1 MGMLCHFLVRGK
13 LRKLSMSNHLRTQ
26 KYQVTECRDTGITGK
41 KVDGMKLEGTVGKKK
56 KA

>member
-1 MGMLCHFLVRGK
+1 MRGK

-26 KYQVTECRDTGITGK
+26 KYQVTECRDPGITGK
-41 KVDGMKLEGTVGKKK
+41 KVDEVKRVRQER